1 MKDLF
6 AHVRQLIAV
15 LVSVVLAFPG
25 MAYAQVSVD
34 GVELVEGTNAIGG
47 GTITYADGVMG
58 VESVTAETVSTDE
71 SLSVSFIGQNEI
83 DTFQVTGDASVAVGF
98 SGENSVEDIEAYD
111 TSNVVVNMDSNNEF
125 QDLEANDSSS
135 LTVRV
140 TGEVSCEAIKG
151 YDDASVTVEGTTSP
165 TGDKIVVGEGEDSE
179 RMGTECGDLVV
190 RDVSVVMEAEE
201 AAVASE
207 EGNVYVY
214 NSSIEGGYSNER
226 TDIYAGGELYV
237 DESVVNVTGTMRS
250 SGELTLRA
258 SDVDVHAPKGDD
270 SPWRIWSETA
280 INLIEEVS
288 GQVKDGMLGEKRV
301 KYLQT
306 DGYKAGEK
314 VSLLSIGK
322 PRFYVQQ
329 TMHNLRRDDK
339 LPATADASDL
349 ATSVL
354 LVECGLVIIALDLR
368 RRLSASAQSNA
379 CERESRSTAAHSIHR
394 VYRSRQATRVVEK
407 TEATTES
414 CDPCSRH
421 DGGEVVAAHVKEE

>member
-1 MKDLF
+1 MGMVAMDCGTCPKTGTSGCMGSWEMTQERSVCARTSTDSRTSLCG
-6 AHVRQLIAV
+6 AC
-15 LVSVVLAFPG
+15 VSGHGLRAG
-25 MAYAQVSVD
+25 LGRRRRTRGRHERD
-34 GVELVEGTNAIGG
+34 RC
-47 GTITYADGVMG
+47 TITYADGVMG

-179 RMGTECGDLVV
+179 RIGTECGDLVV

-250 SGELTLRA
+250 SGHLPC
-258 SDVDVHAPKGDD
+258 VHPTWTYMHPKVTTAPGAYGPRRPSISSKKSVAKSRTGC
-270 SPWRIWSETA
+270 SAKRGSSTCRRMA
-280 INLIEEVS
+280 I
-288 GQVKDGMLGEKRV
+288 RP
-301 KYLQT
+301 
-306 DGYKAGEK
+306 A
-314 VSLLSIGK
+314 
-322 PRFYVQQ
+322 
-329 TMHNLRRDDK
+329 RR
-339 LPATADASDL
+339 
-349 ATSVL
+349 
-354 LVECGLVIIALDLR
+354 
-368 RRLSASAQSNA
+368 
-379 CERESRSTAAHSIHR
+379 
-394 VYRSRQATRVVEK
+394 
-407 TEATTES
+407 
-414 CDPCSRH
+414 
-421 DGGEVVAAHVKEE
+421 